1 MDSGAISDNVSTDF
15 VDFDEIEASG
25 AEYLIDYN
33 HPLGNAPGSILIGMF
48 ASLFDDNLG
57 GVIIAFGLVMLCMLM
72 AKEMLLVAGVVL
84 IFTLGLGYM
93 VMVLLYSRTAIK
105 VDGHGISFPAPF
117 AVSLNFQ
124 QERHWTE
131 ISAVR
136 FANMIGNSLEDD
148 RILIGFRDNTYVKL
162 DVDGFSRS
170 ALKRFVLLINTYRPD
185 IQIRSDFGDLMDEAG
200 DDQDIKQELLSAVS
214 VSPMERAKVGA
225 ADAGSRKSALSFTKI
240 WEMELNSRYSTTAY
254 TPLECG
260 DSLQEGGYK
269 VLGQIAFGG
278 LSAIYLAE
286 DENQN
291 NQLVIL
297 KESVLPE
304 SADDEARDK
313 AVEMFQRE
321 ARLLCSIRHR
331 NIAQVYDYFVE
342 QDRHYM
348 VLQHLDGRTLR
359 DYVQEFGKQHE
370 TTVLRWALEL
380 ATTLSYLHKLNPPV
394 IHRDITPDNII
405 IRKDGSVSI
414 IDFGAANNFLGTA
427 TCTVVGKSAYI
438 PLEQFQGKARLVS
451 DIYAFGATL
460 FFVLTARDP
469 APFSVSDPKE
479 AGAFVSEEMNDLVKD
494 CTTVKPESRLTG
506 VEELVD
512 RLAIMQAR

>member
-1 MDSGAISDNVSTDF
+1 MDSDAESKTAPSDF
-15 VDFDEIEASG
+15 EEFDEIEAGSV
-25 AEYLIDYN
+25 EYLIEYN
-33 HPLGNAPGSILIGMF
+33 HPLGNSPGSILIGMI
-48 ASLFDDNLG
+48 ASFFDDNLG
-57 GVIIAFGLVMLCMLM
+57 AVIIAFGLILLCLIM
-72 AKEMLLVAGVVL
+72 AREMMLVAGVVL
-84 IFTLGLGYM
+84 IFTLGLGYL
-93 VMVLLYSRTAIK
+93 VMALIYRNTTLK

-170 ALKRFVLLINTYRPD
+170 ALKRFVLLVNTYRPD
-185 IQIRSDFGDLMDEAG
+185 IQIRSDFSDLLGEAR
-200 DDQDIKQELLSAVS
+200 DNQAIHHELLSAVS
-214 VSPMERAKVGA
+214 ARPMERSKNVPS
-225 ADAGSRKSALSFTKI
+225 DAGSRRTALSFTKI

-260 DSLQEGGYK
+260 DALQEGNYK
-269 VLGQIAFGG
+269 ILGQIAFGG

-291 NQLVIL
+291 SQLVIL

-359 DYVQEFGKQHE
+359 DYVQEFGKQQE

-469 APFSVSDPKE
+469 APFSVSDPLE
-479 AGAFVSEEMNDLVKD
+479 AGAYVSAEMNDLVKD
-494 CTTVKPESRLTG
+494 CTAVKPEVRLTG
-506 VEELVD
+506 VEELLD
-512 RLAIMQAR
+512 RLAVLQAR